1 MLPEREYPLPAGRG
15 RRLPLRLRRLQRRAS
30 VLVAL
35 VGKPHPIV
43 PYSLRLRRQVRPR
56 RVCHRQRLVRLHAGR
71 LRLLHEEG
79 TRQPRMMSIG
89 ARARVACHRRE
100 GARRQPP
107 SPARASRSSWRR
119 SSTRCSEPG
128 HRHQQS
134 ADADLY
140 GSASDDLSS
149 SHSVPLTAMRTTNV
163 PRAPMTHIGQCHGR
177 WRRRSRDRLA
187 RRGTCATGIGRIAIV
202 RRSRDGYSSPAKPAR
217 STPMARCTAPLRPGS
232 LPPSRSQ
239 SSAVAGRRPAG
250 RASTARDPSP
260 HPAPQQRP

>member
-187 RRGTCATGIGRIAIV
+187 RRRHMRHGDRAHRHCPALEGRLFFAGEACSLHAYGTVHGAAATGIAAAEQV
-202 RRSRDGYSSPAKPAR
+202 AKQR
-217 STPMARCTAPLRPGS
+217 
-232 LPPSRSQ
+232 
-239 SSAVAGRRPAG
+239 GRRPAPG
-250 RASTARDPSP
+250 GTREHGA
-260 HPAPQQRP
+260 